1 MSRTTYYT
9 TPEVVAMLGGVA
21 NYNQVRWLGLRRE
34 VVKPRLVGK
43 RTRLWTAAQ
52 VETLRQ
58 HFTNTKTEEAKP

>member
-52 VETLRQ
+52 VEQLRQ
-58 HFTNTKTEEAKP
+58 HFAKPTKTEEAK